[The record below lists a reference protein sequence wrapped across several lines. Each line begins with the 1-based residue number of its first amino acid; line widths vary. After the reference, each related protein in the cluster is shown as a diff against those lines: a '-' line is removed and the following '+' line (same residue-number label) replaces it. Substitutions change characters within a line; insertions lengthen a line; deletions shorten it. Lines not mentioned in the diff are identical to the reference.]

1 VEIQP
6 RIDWVKG
13 RAVLYLLDALGLD
26 EEDVLPL

>member
-6 RIDWVKG
+6 RIDWDKA
-13 RAVLYLLDALGLD
+13 RAVLCLLDALGLD